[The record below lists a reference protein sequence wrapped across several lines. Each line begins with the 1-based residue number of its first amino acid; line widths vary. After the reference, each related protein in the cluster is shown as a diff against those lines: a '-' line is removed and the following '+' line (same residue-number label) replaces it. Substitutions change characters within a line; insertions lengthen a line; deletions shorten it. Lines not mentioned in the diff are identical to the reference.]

1 MFSNS
6 STQKEVKVTLSE
18 LDELP
23 LEEIKGFVTSVH
35 NSQWWVGCV
44 LYADEDSREIKINFY
59 ALKDHHHRLNT
70 QVNKMYW
77 SFPKMLF
84 SQKLIQELSQVVL
97 LPLQNK
103 RVKRPL
109 INEKLGRNLML

>member
-23 LEEIKGFVTSVH
+23 LEEIKGFVTVVR

-44 LYADEDSREIKINFY
+44 LYADENSRERSIFY
-59 ALKDHHHRLNT
+59 ALKDHHHHLNT
-70 QVNKMYW
+70 QVIKMYW
-77 SFPKMLF
+77 SFPKMMF
-84 SQKLIQELSQVVL
+84 SFKLIQELSQVVL

-109 INEKLGRNLML
+109 IN